1 MYVQLI
7 IGPILK
13 KVINTVRRV
22 KKKKRGKYRKK
33 IKWNSQKI
41 KTPGF
46 LTRRKKLHLG
56 NEKKVDN

>member
-22 KKKKRGKYRKK
+22 KKKKGEENTERKSSG
-33 IKWNSQKI
+33 I
-41 KTPGF
+41 
-46 LTRRKKLHLG
+46 LRKLRPQDFSLE
-56 NEKKVDN
+56 EKNYI

>member
-22 KKKKRGKYRKK
+22 KKKREENTERK
-33 IKWNSQKI
+33 SS
-41 KTPGF
+41 GM
-46 LTRRKKLHLG
+46 LRKLRPQDFSLE
-56 NEKKVDN
+56 EKNYI